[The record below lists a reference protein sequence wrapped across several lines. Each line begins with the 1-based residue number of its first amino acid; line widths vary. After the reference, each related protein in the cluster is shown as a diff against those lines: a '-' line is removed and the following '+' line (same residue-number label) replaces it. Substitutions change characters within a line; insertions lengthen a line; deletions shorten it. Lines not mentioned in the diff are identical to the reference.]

1 MNTQGWFPLGWS
13 GLISLLSRE
22 LSRVFSSTTSWKAS
36 ILPCSGFFI
45 VQLSHPYMTT
55 RKTIALTIW
64 TFVGKVCWCRCGHS
78 LEFFWY
84 HLGGA
89 NGRKGPKLPSLK
101 KRTLM
106 LLRYVRSRSCMN
118 YIQQNV
124 LSLHQPLYSIC
135 DAVTN
140 CSDLQPGK

>member
-22 LSRVFSSTTSWKAS
+22 LSRVFSSTTSWNAS

-45 VQLSHPYMTT
+45 VQLLHPYMTT
-55 RKTIALTIW
+55 RKTIALTIR
-64 TFVGKVCWCRCGHS
+64 TFVGKVCWYRCGHS

-89 NGRKGPKLPSLK
+89 SGRKEGPQLPSLK
-101 KRTLM
+101 KTTLM

-118 YIQQNV
+118 HIQQNL
-124 LSLHQPLYSIC
+124 LSLHQPLDSIC

-140 CSDLQPGK
+140 WSDL